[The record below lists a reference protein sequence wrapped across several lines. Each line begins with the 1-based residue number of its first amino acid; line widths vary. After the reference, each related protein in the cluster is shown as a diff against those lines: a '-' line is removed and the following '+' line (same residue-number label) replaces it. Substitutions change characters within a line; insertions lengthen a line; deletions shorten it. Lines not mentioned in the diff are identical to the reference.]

1 MPIKR
6 RRTAAMLAATA
17 AVISLIA
24 APVAAAGIGTD
35 TGACTSQ
42 TDTNTN
48 CQWPGSTSAQT
59 DNTPAG
65 PFQSQ
70 TPFNANAR

>member
-1 MPIKR
+1 
-6 RRTAAMLAATA
+6 MLAATA

-24 APVAAAGIGTD
+24 APVAAAGTGTDTAAGTGTD

-70 TPFNANAR
+70 TPFNASAR